1 MARVKGLEPGEAG
14 WTARLVYWLAKR
26 KVGRVPEPVTIY
38 AHHPNLLRGYGAFE
52 MFLDRAKKVD
62 ARLKNLAS
70 LKVAALVGCPF

>member
-1 MARVKGLEPGEAG
+1 MARLNGLDGRAAG
-14 WTARLVYWLAKR
+14 WNARFVYWLAKR

-52 MFLDRAKKVD
+52 MFLERAKKVD